1 MKYLL
6 IKYNTNIKYTE
17 KYIYKVNCAY
27 IITTK
32 IFVPIPGHYWDPW
45 SLIQGPVQLCWVVP
59 KGG

>member
-17 KYIYKVNCAY
+17 KYIYKVNCAC

-32 IFVPIPGHYWDPW
+32 IFVPIPGHYRDPLE
-45 SLIQGPVQLCWVVP
+45 SNTRSYAVVL
-59 KGG
+59 GCS